1 VKLIVT
7 EKDSA
12 ARKIAEILGG
22 KVTVQEH
29 GRGRQKVRSYHFTHD
44 GGDAVAI
51 GLRGHVMETVFPNTY
66 KRWSLKY
73 LGDMIEKPDLAWVV
87 DGGAAG
93 TLAALRAVAKG
104 ATELVIAT
112 DYDREGEL
120 IGHEALEILRGDA
133 LELDCGLALLAA
145 LEIRDRQL
153 AGDLRLQLVLR
164 VIAAVLLEHDRG
176 LVPLLRREQQGRRI
190 ELRLGAGRRR
200 RRHRCNAEVL
210 PHGTGGVTGSL
221 HGLGLPVDRRGAA
234 FRDFGHLRV
243 VRGQA

>member
-22 KVTVQEH
+22 RPTVKEH
-29 GRGRQKVRSYHFTHD
+29 GRGRQKVKSYHFTYD
-44 GGDAVAI
+44 GSDAVAI

-73 LGDMIEKPDLAWVV
+73 LGDMIEKPGLAWVV

-93 TLAALRAVAKG
+93 TLAALRAAAKG

-133 LELDCGLALLAA
+133 LKHNPGDKPEKKKRKAA
-145 LEIRDRQL
+145 AKDGEAR
-153 AGDLRLQLVLR
+153 AKAPAPAPSNGDPHVKPMLP
-164 VIAAVLLEHDRG
+164 AAV
-176 LVPLLRREQQGRRI
+176 
-190 ELRLGAGRRR
+190 
-200 RRHRCNAEVL
+200 
-210 PHGTGGVTGSL
+210 
-221 HGLGLPVDRRGAA
+221 VDR
-234 FRDFGHLRV
+234 HVRV
-243 VRGQA
+243 RYSALTP